1 MDGNSIITARTSI
14 LICSYRLRDSLQNG
28 QPEVP
33 LIDGLG
39 CEDAE
44 VLEECL
50 PREGHV

>member
-28 QPEVP
+28 QPELPV
-33 LIDGLG
+33 IDVLG
-39 CEDAE
+39 RKRAE